1 MGLRELDALRRDL
14 ARAGL
19 EREGQFYFL
28 FSRSGFND
36 PLVEY
41 AKSALNVI
49 LVALEDFYQIP

>member
-41 AKSALNVI
+41 VKSAPNVR
-49 LVALEDFYQIP
+49 LVALPDFYLVP